1 MAKCVAIASG
11 GMDSA
16 TLIYLLKDQGHEVHC
31 LTFDYG
37 QSHKVEIEYAER
49 LFAPGYWDAN
59 GLYGEGVADSWQ
71 VVDLTSITKLLASP
85 ISSLTNPDVEVPD
98 GLYNEESMKSTV
110 VPNRNMIMLSVAT
123 GFAVSIGAR
132 FIATAVHAGD
142 HFIYPD
148 CRPGFIK
155 AMNRAVIVANEGFSE
170 FPTLEAAL
178 GFGDS
183 WQHSSVYAPF
193 SNMGKHDI
201 AAMGTRL
208 GVPFAKT
215 WSCYKGGTSHCGRC
229 GTCTERKEAFRL
241 ARIKDPTDY
250 IDPHF
255 KIEAYV

>member
-16 TLIYLLKDQGHEVHC
+16 TLIYLLKDQGHEVHV

-37 QSHKVEIEYAER
+37 QSHKVEIDYAHK
-49 LFAPGYWDAN
+49 LFSPDWP
-59 GLYGEGVADSWQ
+59 EGVADSWQ

-110 VPNRNMIMLSVAT
+110 VPNRNMIMLSVAA

-148 CRPGFIK
+148 CRPGFVK
-155 AMNRAVIVANEGFSE
+155 QMNQAIVVANEGFSE
-170 FPTLEAAL
+170 FPAMDQLL
-178 GFGDS
+178 GYGDS
-183 WQHSSVYAPF
+183 WTHAAVYAPF
-193 SNMGKHDI
+193 MGIGKHDI
-201 AAMGTRL
+201 AKMGTRL
-208 GVPFAKT
+208 NVPYADT
-215 WSCYKGGTSHCGRC
+215 WSCYKGGDTHCGRC

-241 ARIKDPTDY
+241 ARVKDPTEY
-250 IDPHF
+250 LDPHF
-255 KIEAYV
+255 KIDAYV